1 MNLTFD
7 EKWLAE
13 YCARTGQPM
22 PDAQPTPKR
31 TKYGNRRTQLDGMTF
46 DSKHESEIYAQ
57 LKLETQAGEHAA
69 LMRQVAFLLPGGVK
83 YVADFVTL
91 EKDGG
96 FRVWD
101 AKSSAT
107 ARDKTY
113 RIKKRLMRECMG
125 IRIIEI

>member
-7 EKWLAE
+7 EKWLAD
-13 YCARTGQPM
+13 YCARTGQPN
-22 PDAQPTPKR
+22 PVAQPAGKR
-31 TKYGNRRTQLDGMTF
+31 SKYGNRRTQLDGRTF
-46 DSKHESEIYAQ
+46 DSKHEAEAYAQ
-57 LKLETQAGEHAA
+57 LKLETQAGAHSA
-69 LMRQVAFLLPGGVK
+69 LMCQVAFQLPGGVR

-91 EKDGG
+91 ERDGTY
-96 FRVWD
+96 RVWD

-125 IRIIEI
+125 AEIIEI

>member
-1 MNLTFD
+1 M
-7 EKWLAE
+7 
-13 YCARTGQPM
+13 ARGILR
-22 PDAQPTPKR
+22 AHR
-31 TKYGNRRTQLDGMTF
+31 SAGARRTAHAEADEIREPPDTAGRHDLRF
-46 DSKHESEIYAQ
+46 EARSEIYAQ

-69 LMRQVAFLLPGGVK
+69 LMRQVAFLLPGSVK
-83 YVADFVTL
+83 YIADFVTL
-91 EKDGG
+91 EKDGS